1 MPSVPFTAAALVLPQ
16 RRRIGETGLVPE
28 FCTCGA
34 QLPPDAL
41 FCHRCGKPQREL
53 PSAQE
58 EPAPPAPPLQEI
70 PIPAPPP
77 GIGLRNSQAVRV
89 ALLTGSLTFLVS
101 LMPLPILLRFLILVA
116 AGALSVYLYRR
127 RSGVALEVTSG
138 ARMGWIT
145 GLFCFVIFTVLF
157 TVSVAAL
164 TVILRDASLEAAYR
178 QQMSSMGM
186 SPENIQQAL
195 EALQNPAQLIG
206 ALLTAFVIL
215 TLLPAL
221 GGALGARLFR
231 GH

>member
-1 MPSVPFTAAALVLPQ
+1 M
-16 RRRIGETGLVPE
+16 PE
-28 FCTCGA
+28 FCSCGA

-53 PSAQE
+53 PVVQE
-58 EPAPPAPPLQEI
+58 EPAPSLPPVQPES
-70 PIPAPPP
+70 PIPALPP

-101 LMPLPILLRFLILVA
+101 LMPLPIVLRFLLLVA

-127 RSGVALEVTSG
+127 RSGMDLEVPSG

-157 TVSVAAL
+157 TVSVAVL

-186 SPENIQQAL
+186 SPENIQQAM

-215 TLLPAL
+215 TTLPAL

-231 GH
+231 GN

>member
-58 EPAPPAPPLQEI
+58 EPAPP
-70 PIPAPPP
+70 P

-89 ALLTGSLTFLVS
+89 ALLTGSLTFLAS
-101 LMPLPILLRFLILVA
+101 LMPLPVALRFLILVA